1 MEFFISLYSG
11 FPDLCKAKSDKN
23 CHGCNMPLKL
33 LGLHQGTGHV
43 QYHPPFTKVG
53 LIMSLQQSHAQSC
66 LHDDLL
72 GCSVFCSVEVPCTF
86 AEAEYYKMTQPC
98 LKDLLRL
105 WNLTGSLHC

>member
-23 CHGCNMPLKL
+23 CHGCNMRLKL

-43 QYHPPFTKVG
+43 QDHPPFYHRLYRLRSDYVVYTIYAFTKVG
-53 LIMSLQQSHAQSC
+53 PIMLLQQSHAQSC

-72 GCSVFCSVEVPCTF
+72 GCSIFCSVH
-86 AEAEYYKMTQPC
+86 
-98 LKDLLRL
+98 LLRP
-105 WNLTGSLHC
+105 NTTK